1 MFYRKEVPS
10 EPDPPEDPVL
20 IYRDNEII
28 VVDKPHGMPVTP
40 SGDHV
45 ERSLLV
51 RLQRMLGLP
60 DLNPVHRLDRETAG
74 LLLFTVNPQTRAQYH
89 ALFAEA
95 RVEREYVAVAR
106 VEAPLN
112 QTHWRIENRIEPGE
126 PWYLQRIVEGQINA
140 ITEIELVDVR
150 SGFGRFQLFPGT
162 GKKHQLRIHMSSIGC
177 PIAGDVFYPTIRE
190 QRDGDPPMQLI
201 ARRLAF
207 IDPLNGTPRTFISS
221 RNLIELS

>member
-1 MFYRKEVPS
+1 M
-10 EPDPPEDPVL
+10 PPEDPVL
-20 IYRDNEII
+20 IYRDDEIV

-40 SGDHV
+40 SGDHF

-106 VEAPLN
+106 VDAPLN
-112 QTHWRIENRIEPGE
+112 QIHWRIANRLEPGE
-126 PWYLQRIVEGQINA
+126 PWYLQRIVEGQTNA
-140 ITEIELVDVR
+140 ITEIELVDLR
-150 SGFGRFQLFPGT
+150 AGFGRFQLFPRT

-177 PIAGDVFYPTIRE
+177 PIAGDVFYPTIRK
-190 QRDGDPPMQLI
+190 QRVGDSPMQLI